1 MVVMIAFLVSMLQIS
16 ICLVYKLSADGLS
29 KCQVFRNMTA
39 IGYLKTDIRKIIKQE
54 IVGFYGIILLLS
66 LPPLLVITSLFAAG
80 GDVAWSFVL
89 QLHGLY
95 IGFLLVAA
103 VVMYRIYMK
112 LIFRQD
118 LMGAYMEESE
128 SRI

>member
-1 MVVMIAFLVSMLQIS
+1 
-16 ICLVYKLSADGLS
+16 
-29 KCQVFRNMTA
+29 MTA

-103 VVMYRIYMK
+103 VVMYRILYETDFPSGSDGSIYGGIGEQNMNNY
-112 LIFRQD
+112 I
-118 LMGAYMEESE
+118 GS
-128 SRI
+128 